1 MSTTLSNAIQWV
13 YSFQMLFK
21 IEAVE
26 KMNEVAMWLHQHY
39 NGDAD
44 LEENWEQIAK
54 DLLQ

>member
-1 MSTTLSNAIQWV
+1 MPYNESIPSKCCSV
-13 YSFQMLFK
+13 
-21 IEAVE
+21 VE

-44 LEENWEQIAK
+44 LEENFEQIAK